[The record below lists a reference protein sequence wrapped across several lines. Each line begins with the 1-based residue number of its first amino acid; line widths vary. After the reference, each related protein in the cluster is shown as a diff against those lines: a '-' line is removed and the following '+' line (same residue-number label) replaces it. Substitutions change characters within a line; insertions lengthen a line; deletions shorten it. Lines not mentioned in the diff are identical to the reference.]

1 MFMSKLFG
9 VGDMD
14 KVGCS
19 EFDKVM
25 TGSNKKSFSLF
36 YNGGSIW
43 CEHLDS
49 LCDQKQLVLE
59 KFTKDLVE
67 IRKPSTSAYLA
78 VNLDETVV
86 DEEILSFILDSFVQM
101 EKALRKVVFVG
112 LKLKWKHY
120 VKKRSQGVPFM
131 TGCVDDFEKAK
142 AWLV

>member
-1 MFMSKLFG
+1 MIMSKLFG

-14 KVGCS
+14 KAGCS

-25 TGSNKKSFSLF
+25 TGLNKKSFSLF

-86 DEEILSFILDSFVQM
+86 DEEIISFILDSFV
-101 EKALRKVVFVG
+101 
-112 LKLKWKHY
+112 
-120 VKKRSQGVPFM
+120 
-131 TGCVDDFEKAK
+131 
-142 AWLV
+142 